1 MQNKDIQVFQNTEM
15 HLVAEEDDVNQ
26 TPQGSWNPGL
36 PAYEN
41 ERLLSCLYKW
51 NCAILYTL
59 KKADTKLDSKET
71 KQNNREF

>member
-1 MQNKDIQVFQNTEM
+1 MSALGIMSADAEM
-15 HLVAEEDDVNQ
+15 
-26 TPQGSWNPGL
+26 

-59 KKADTKLDSKET
+59 KKADTKLDSKEM